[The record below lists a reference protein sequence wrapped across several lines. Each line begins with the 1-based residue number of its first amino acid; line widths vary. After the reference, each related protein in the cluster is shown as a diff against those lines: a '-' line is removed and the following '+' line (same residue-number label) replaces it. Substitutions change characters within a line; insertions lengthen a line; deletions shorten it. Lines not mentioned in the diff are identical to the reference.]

1 MFQFD
6 KSCYTQK
13 AQFENRGDVLSF
25 YEFMQNFVGDDTP
38 LGELVAWMNQ
48 DTEFP
53 RDVKSQLVIM
63 SYFRENPCPENIPVT
78 SIKRALSVLT
88 NSLMY
93 DFYINMEIFIS
104 PCKAGISIPDIAQR

>member
-78 SIKRALSVLT
+78 SIKRALSVFNQFT
-88 NSLMY
+88 NV
-93 DFYINMEIFIS
+93 
-104 PCKAGISIPDIAQR
+104 

>member
-1 MFQFD
+1 MQLYIVVSHNFQFKIVVFQFD

-53 RDVKSQLVIM
+53 RDVKSQLVLCHI
-63 SYFRENPCPENIPVT
+63 FVKIR
-78 SIKRALSVLT
+78 VLKT
-88 NSLMY
+88 YL
-93 DFYINMEIFIS
+93 
-104 PCKAGISIPDIAQR
+104 